1 MKNTILFLLAGI
13 LLYSCTPHMIP
24 CICIDSR
31 DYKIYKTV
39 TIGEQTWMAENM
51 AYLPSVSLSTDG
63 SWTEPYYYVYGYEG
77 TNIAAAKATD
87 NYKMYGVLY
96 NWVAAMAGATDSNT
110 SSGRVQGIC
119 PEGWHLPSDAEW
131 TQLATYLA
139 DNGYNYD
146 GTTGGG
152 HTKVAKA
159 LASIYGW
166 NESSAEG
173 AVGNTDF
180 PEYRNK
186 SRFSALP
193 GGYCS
198 PNTPFKN
205 LGICG
210 YWWSTT
216 ESNTEFVYIRRI
228 LYNMEQV
235 MQGTGNKIC
244 GFSVRCVKD

>member
-1 MKNTILFLLAGI
+1 MKKLILVLCTGM
-13 LLYSCTPHMIP
+13 LLYSCTPHVIP

-31 DYKIYKTV
+31 DYRVYKTI
-39 TIGEQTWMAENM
+39 TIGEQTWMAENL
-51 AYLPSVSLSTDG
+51 AYLPSVSNSTDG

-77 TNIAAAKATD
+77 TDVKEAKKTE
-87 NYKMYGVLY
+87 NYKKYGVLY
-96 NWVAAMAGATDSNT
+96 NWSALMKEE
-110 SSGRVQGIC
+110 GIC
-119 PEGWHLPSDAEW
+119 PKGWHLPSDDEW
-131 TQLATYLA
+131 DQLTNYLA
-139 DNGYNYD
+139 DNGFNYD

-152 HTKVAKA
+152 RTKVAKS
-159 LASIYGW
+159 LASTYGW
-166 NESSAEG
+166 NESSEEGEEG
-173 AVGNTDF
+173 AVGNIDY
-180 PEYRNK
+180 PSYRNK

-210 YWWSTT
+210 YWWSAT

-235 MQGTGNKIC
+235 LQGTGNKIC
-244 GFSVRCVKD
+244 GFSVRCIKD